1 MIKKKEVGQAFVL
14 VLIFLAVGALMV
26 VPALRLTG
34 TVLQSSQSITQRN
47 TDIYAC
53 EAAQEKIMWMLYN
66 GDLMDILSTPDSSAN
81 FTVDVC
87 GTTVYCGVVM
97 RAVELGGGTTLVTD
111 HTVMSLKTVEPS
123 EVEDPGING
132 EFTYTIAFEQVSVN
146 NTSSLL
152 AVYDIL
158 PIDFGKDYN
167 SVYVLGSSEISENGI
182 IWEYIPDPVPGFA
195 GTQMRLEWVGE
206 AYFSPDFGHFE
217 VGEVKYLRFKVNDT
231 LSTDDNFNCN
241 WAVTKVGDIYT
252 VSDPCTLTV
261 GNPDPSEGC
270 DTVGVF
276 SVTKSSDPVIIPPLV
291 STDVTY
297 TITITNE
304 DGFTRHISR
313 IDDYLPPGFVY
324 TDDST
329 TGPIT
334 SANPS
339 ISLFTKSGIDRWHL
353 TWDEDIMG
361 GAPSIGAGEELTLTF
376 VAVAEQG
383 ISGTYYNEV
392 LVQPDSLSDIKIFTD
407 IDPSL
412 NIYDL
417 LGDIYSWNTGTVIVP
432 AYDSSTGTG
441 SENITANMGVG
452 PDGVSIFSWQV
463 E

>member
-34 TVLQSSQSITQRN
+34 TLLQSSQSITQRN

-66 GDLMDILSTPDSSAN
+66 GDLMDILSTPNSTAN

-87 GTTVYCGVVM
+87 GTIVYCGVVM

-111 HTVMSLKTVEPS
+111 HTIMSMKTVEPN
-123 EVEDPGING
+123 EVEDPGITTG
-132 EFTYTIAFEQVSVN
+132 GFTYTIAFEQVSVN

-158 PIDFGKDYN
+158 PIDFGKNFN

-182 IWEYIPDPVPGFA
+182 TWEYIPDPSYGTA
-195 GTQMRLEWVGE
+195 GQQMRLEWVGE
-206 AYFSPDFGHFE
+206 TYFSPDFGHFD
-217 VGEVKYLRFKVNDT
+217 VGEVKYLRFRVRDT
-231 LSTDDNFNCN
+231 LITDDNFNCN
-241 WAVTKVGDIYT
+241 RVVTKVGDIFT
-252 VSDPCTLTV
+252 ISDPCTLTV
-261 GNPDPSEGC
+261 GSPDPSEGC
-270 DTVGVF
+270 DDGVF
-276 SVTKSSDPVIIPPLV
+276 SVIKSSYPTIIPPMI

-297 TITITNE
+297 TITVTNE
-304 DGFTRHISR
+304 DGFARHISQ

-324 TDDST
+324 TDNST
-329 TGPIT
+329 AGPIT

-339 ISLFTKSGIDRWHL
+339 ISLFTKDGIDRWHL
-353 TWDEDIMG
+353 TWDEDILG
-361 GAPSIGAGEELTLTF
+361 GAVLIGASEELTLTF

-392 LVQPDSLSDIKIFTD
+392 LVQPASLSTMQIYTD

-412 NIYDL
+412 SIYDL

-432 AYDSSTGTG
+432 AYDASTGTG
-441 SENITANMGVG
+441 SENITTNIGVG
-452 PDGVSIFSWQV
+452 PDGASIFSWHV